1 MSNQPK
7 DKNEQEK
14 GDIQDS
20 EDLKLHLLNLSKE
33 ILHYKASMRWETDKE
48 TDDISIESIIAGA
61 EKMHQFVKE
70 AK

>member
-20 EDLKLHLLNLSKE
+20 EDLKLHLLNLS
-33 ILHYKASMRWETDKE
+33 LNLCFQDFRLL
-48 TDDISIESIIAGA
+48 II
-61 EKMHQFVKE
+61 F
-70 AK
+70 